1 MNNMKAKEIEEIL
14 NNGGKLI
21 LEYSGYFNDYYY
33 ICDDMAKNR
42 ITVTQFEKYRKMCKN
57 SDESGKDK
65 CWFRGDGYKLFYW
78 L

>member
-1 MNNMKAKEIEEIL
+1 MKAKEIEEIL

-21 LEYSGYFNDYYY
+21 SVNTGYFNDRYY
-33 ICDDMAKNR
+33 IGEEKVENR
-42 ITVTQFEKYRKMCKN
+42 LTVTQFEKYRKMCKN

-65 CWFRGDGYKLFYW
+65 CWFRGDRCKLFYW

>member
-1 MNNMKAKEIEEIL
+1 MKAKEIEEIL

-21 LEYSGYFNDYYY
+21 SENTGYFNDYYY
-33 ICDDMAKNR
+33 IGEEKVENR
-42 ITVTQFEKYRKMCKN
+42 LTVTQFEKYRKMCKN

-65 CWFRGDGYKLFYW
+65 CWFRGDRCKLFYW